1 MPAIANISVN
11 DAVPAAHV
19 FAPVTTDGSLAKLA
33 NRNSTTPQGFE
44 TMVVE
49 VKAPA
54 NSQGAHLVRI
64 GLGDPVEVTVS
75 GVVSVDHLSSSEVRF
90 NISQKATLQ
99 ERKDLLKMTANA
111 LANALIVQCVENVEP
126 IY

>member
-1 MPAIANISVN
+1 MPAIANIVVN
-11 DAVPAAHV
+11 DAVPAAHT
-19 FAPVTTDGSLAKLA
+19 FAPVTTDGGLARLA

-49 VKAPA
+49 VKAPT
-54 NSQGAHLVRI
+54 NSQGAHRVRI
-64 GLGDPVEVTVS
+64 GIGDPVEVTVS
-75 GVVSVDHLSSSEVRF
+75 GVTSVDHLSSAEVTF

-99 ERKDLLKMTANA
+99 ERKDLLKLMANT
-111 LANALIVQCVENVEP
+111 LANASIVTVIENIEP